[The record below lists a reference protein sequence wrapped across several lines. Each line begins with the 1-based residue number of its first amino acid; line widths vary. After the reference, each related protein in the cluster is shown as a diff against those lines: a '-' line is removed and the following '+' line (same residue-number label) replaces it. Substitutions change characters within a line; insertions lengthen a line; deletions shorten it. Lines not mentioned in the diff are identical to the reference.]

1 MTAQHNSVLEE
12 NQRLRAKLENLEQVL
27 KVLPGSNIPWI
38 IFNFTPFTVLLEN
51 IQIFFLYEQH
61 MREVA
66 ERRQQLELEH
76 EQALAI
82 LKFKQDEIKRL
93 QRVRTTVLLYTLH
106 ILQLK
111 SNPYSPHVA
120 FSLIMRNGGVC
131 PAGGNLW
138 ASIKHHI
145 FLSGQF

>member
-1 MTAQHNSVLEE
+1 M
-12 NQRLRAKLENLEQVL
+12 
-27 KVLPGSNIPWI
+27 PGLALSP
-38 IFNFTPFTVLLEN
+38 
-51 IQIFFLYEQH
+51 EQH

-93 QRVRTTVLLYTLH
+93 QRVRTTASLCHLQIYFLQKLNHQVL
-106 ILQLK
+106 
-111 SNPYSPHVA
+111 V
-120 FSLIMRNGGVC
+120 FGNGGLC

-138 ASIKHHI
+138 APMKHHMKLCCELE
-145 FLSGQF
+145 FYEQTTNVTVMSF

>member
-27 KVLPGSNIPWI
+27 KVLLGSDTALSPAEIMPSDI
-38 IFNFTPFTVLLEN
+38 CSLS
-51 IQIFFLYEQH
+51 EQH

-76 EQALAI
+76 DQALAI

-93 QRVRTTVLLYTLH
+93 QRVRTT
-106 ILQLK
+106 
-111 SNPYSPHVA
+111 
-120 FSLIMRNGGVC
+120 
-131 PAGGNLW
+131 
-138 ASIKHHI
+138 ASCTIYACY
-145 FLSGQF
+145 

>member
-27 KVLPGSNIPWI
+27 KVQLRSDNLRI
-38 IFNFTPFTVLLEN
+38 IFSFTPYDANLSSALF
-51 IQIFFLYEQH
+51 IFWSEQH

-93 QRVRTTVLLYTLH
+93 QRVQKKKKTASCTCLIETL
-106 ILQLK
+106 
-111 SNPYSPHVA
+111 VA
-120 FSLIMRNGGVC
+120 HG
-131 PAGGNLW
+131 
-138 ASIKHHI
+138 
-145 FLSGQF
+145 

>member
-1 MTAQHNSVLEE
+1 MLSAQHRSVLEE

-27 KVLPGSNIPWI
+27 KVTAYTNTSCDCPAY
-38 IFNFTPFTVLLEN
+38 
-51 IQIFFLYEQH
+51 IFFLCKNTFVCVCMRPQH

-93 QRVRTTVLLYTLH
+93 QRVGHTLPSYCFSFKGIVH
-106 ILQLK
+106 P
-111 SNPYSPHVA
+111 STHPHV
-120 FSLIMRNGGVC
+120 FPNRYGF
-131 PAGGNLW
+131 
-138 ASIKHHI
+138 I
-145 FLSGQF
+145 FLQDTQENIRF

>member
-27 KVLPGSNIPWI
+27 KVLMGSDTLWI
-38 IFNFTPFTVLLEN
+38 TVVIVFLVLLLVKFYG
-51 IQIFFLYEQH
+51 FFSEQH

-93 QRVRTTVLLYTLH
+93 QRVRTT
-106 ILQLK
+106 
-111 SNPYSPHVA
+111 
-120 FSLIMRNGGVC
+120 
-131 PAGGNLW
+131 
-138 ASIKHHI
+138 ASFPQDKY
-145 FLSGQF
+145 LSG